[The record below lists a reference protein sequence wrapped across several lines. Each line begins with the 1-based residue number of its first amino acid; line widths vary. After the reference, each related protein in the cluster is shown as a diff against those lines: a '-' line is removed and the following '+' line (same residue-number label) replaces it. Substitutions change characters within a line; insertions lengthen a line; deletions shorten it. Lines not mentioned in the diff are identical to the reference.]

1 MLRYSEIQLTFHYS
15 FLHLCSMRL
24 DVYLV
29 EQGLFPSREKAKQAI
44 GAGYVLVNQKPAAK
58 AGVLIATDDQIEVIT
73 HNLLQYVSAGGFK
86 LEKAIRD
93 FQFDFAGKTVLDVG
107 ASTGGFTDCAL
118 QHNAALVYTV
128 DVGSDQLH
136 SSLRSHARVKVTE
149 QTNVKD
155 FKLEAPVDVVVM
167 DLSFTSQVPV
177 LPLLPRFLKDK
188 GFLISLIKPQFEL
201 DQKIKFTNG
210 IVTDEKLRQQA
221 VQKVTVA
228 AANCGFVLKQLTTAP
243 LHEKKNIEYLALFEK
258 TQAVEEKT
266 SNELLQLTT
275 GPVE

>member
-1 MLRYSEIQLTFHYS
+1 
-15 FLHLCSMRL
+15 MRL

-29 EQGLFPSREKAKQAI
+29 EQKLFPSREKAKQAI
-44 GAGYVLVNQKPAAK
+44 GAGYVLVNQKPATK
-58 AGVLIATDDQIEVIT
+58 AGVTIAQDDVVQIT
-73 HNLLQYVSAGGFK
+73 AHNLLQYVSAGGFK

-118 QHNAALVYTV
+118 QHEAALVYTV

-136 SSLRSHARVKVTE
+136 PSLRSHARVIVTE

-210 IVTDEKLRQQA
+210 IVTDKNSGNRRYKKLQRQPII
-221 VQKVTVA
+221 VVS
-228 AANCGFVLKQLTTAP
+228 C
-243 LHEKKNIEYLALFEK
+243 
-258 TQAVEEKT
+258 
-266 SNELLQLTT
+266 
-275 GPVE
+275 